1 MRVRHAELSFTGPA
15 TFFKA
20 PYLGSAAGPVGA
32 APAAGAAEAPPSPPT
47 SLPPEAPEGTVLTG
61 ARPTYDVAFL
71 GVPYDFAVGFR
82 PGARFAPNAVRAAS
96 GRYALP
102 PQGFYD
108 LEADRYRLT
117 GARLVDAGDVDPAQL
132 ETHETL
138 ERITA
143 AARRVRALARL
154 PVFVGGDHSVSF
166 PLLRAFDDVEGLHV
180 VQLDAHLD
188 FTDARNATRYA
199 NSSPF
204 RRAVEA
210 LPNLASVTVVGL
222 RGVRADAEAF
232 AAARARGHALISA
245 RSVRESLAAVVERL
259 PRGANVYLSV
269 DVDALDPAELPGTS
283 SPEPEG
289 LSYGQLRD
297 LVAATI
303 ERNRLVGVDLTELA
317 PNLDPSGRSELL
329 AARLLAE
336 TLALWWDA
344 REAADGARG

>member
-1 MRVRHAELSFTGPA
+1 MNSRHLELTFTGPA

-20 PYLGSAAGPVGA
+20 PLLLDG
-32 APAAGAAEAPPSPPT
+32 AAGA
-47 SLPPEAPEGTVLTG
+47 G
-61 ARPTYDVAFL
+61 ANYDVALL

-82 PGARFAPNAVRAAS
+82 PGARFAPAAVRAAS

-108 LEADRYRLT
+108 FATDSHRLA
-117 GARLVDAGDVDPAQL
+117 GARLVDVGDVDLAQL
-132 ETHETL
+132 ETAESL
-138 ERITA
+138 ARITA
-143 AARRVRALARL
+143 GARRARGLGRL
-154 PVFVGGDHSVSF
+154 PVFVGGDHSVSY
-166 PLLRAFDDVEGLHV
+166 PLLLAFADVGDLHV

-188 FTDARNATRYA
+188 YSEARNGTRFA

-210 LPNLASVTVVGL
+210 LPNLASVTVLGL

-232 AAARARGHALISA
+232 RSARARGHTLISA
-245 RSVRESLAAVVERL
+245 KQVRDDLEAAVAKL
-259 PRGANVYLSV
+259 PASANVYLSI

-289 LSYGQLRD
+289 LSYAQLRD
-297 LVAATI
+297 LVAATVA
-303 ERNRLVGVDLTELA
+303 RNRLVGLDLTELA
-317 PNLDPSGRSELL
+317 PDLDPSGRSALL
-329 AARLLAE
+329 AARLVAE

-344 REAADGARG
+344 GPAD

>member
-1 MRVRHAELSFTGPA
+1 MSSRHLELTFTGPA

-20 PYLGSAAGPVGA
+20 PLLLAEDAV
-32 APAAGAAEAPPSPPT
+32 AEAVAPS
-47 SLPPEAPEGTVLTG
+47 
-61 ARPTYDVAFL
+61 YDVALL

-82 PGARFAPNAVRAAS
+82 PGARFAPAAVRAAS

-108 LEADRYRLT
+108 FVTDRHRLA
-117 GARLVDAGDVDPAQL
+117 GVRLVDVGDVDLAQL
-132 ETHETL
+132 ETAESFA
-138 ERITA
+138 RITA
-143 AARRVRALARL
+143 GAHRARGLARL
-154 PVFVGGDHSVSF
+154 PVFVGGDHSVSY
-166 PLLRAFDDVEGLHV
+166 PLLRAFGDVSELHV

-188 FTDARNATRYA
+188 YSEQRNGTRFA

-210 LPNLASVTVVGL
+210 LPNLESVTVLGL

-232 AAARARGHALISA
+232 RSARARGHKLVSA
-245 RSVRESLAAVVERL
+245 QHVRDDLAAAVASL
-259 PRGANVYLSV
+259 PRGANVYLSI

-289 LSYGQLRD
+289 LSYAQLRD
-297 LVAATI
+297 LVAATVA
-303 ERNRLVGVDLTELA
+303 RNRLVGLDLAELA
-317 PNLDPSGRSELL
+317 PELDPSGRSALL

-344 REAADGARG
+344 DPGS

>member
-1 MRVRHAELSFTGPA
+1 MRARHSELTFTGPA

-20 PYLGSAAGPVGA
+20 PFLDAGVHDTGPG
-32 APAAGAAEAPPSPPT
+32 PAF
-47 SLPPEAPEGTVLTG
+47 
-61 ARPTYDVAFL
+61 DVAFL

-96 GRYALP
+96 GRYALAP
-102 PQGFYD
+102 AGFYD
-108 LEADRYRLT
+108 FETDAYRLT
-117 GARLVDAGDVDPAQL
+117 GARFVDAGDVDPAQL
-132 ETHETL
+132 ETEESL

-143 AARRVRALARL
+143 AARRARALSRL

-166 PLLRAFDDVEGLHV
+166 PLLRAFDDVEDLHV

-188 FTDARNATRYA
+188 FTDTRNATRFA

-210 LPNLASVTVVGL
+210 LPNLRSITVVGL

-232 AAARARGHALISA
+232 TAARRFGHTLVSA
-245 RSVRESLAAVVERL
+245 RSVRNDMGAVLAQL

-297 LVAATI
+297 LIAATLGA
-303 ERNRLVGVDLTELA
+303 NQLVGMDLTELA
-317 PNLDPSGRSELL
+317 PNLDPTGRSELL

-336 TLALWWDA
+336 TLALWW
-344 REAADGARG
+344 ES